1 MNVWDGV
8 NNHKQ
13 TRKQCVG
20 HRPVW
25 ASQRH
30 PLLVFIVEL
39 LRSSGSDSRRIT
51 HFSMSISR
59 IWNMPIDKR
68 YYVPQATKWNKRVH
82 LGSRHQKAIYSGDP
96 IFPHVLW
103 YITWFYI
110 LLLYNEY
117 LRQSSPTPRGARV
130 AGMCLQKHAH
140 AHADTHVHA
149 QVRAHAINSYPLFTR
164 GIQLPCNILLWSCL
178 PWHYRAVV
186 NL

>member
-1 MNVWDGV
+1 MAYKKKRTVKSSHCWIFLDGV
-8 NNHKQ
+8 RNHKQ
-13 TRKQCVG
+13 TRKRCVG

-51 HFSMSISR
+51 HFSMAISR
-59 IWNMPIDKR
+59 IWNKPIDKR
-68 YYVPQATKWNKRVH
+68 YYMPQATKWNKRVH

-117 LRQSSPTPRGARV
+117 LRQSSPHPGRARRWNV
-130 AGMCLQKHAH
+130 PTK
-140 AHADTHVHA
+140 
-149 QVRAHAINSYPLFTR
+149 TR
-164 GIQLPCNILLWSCL
+164 TRTCGHTCACASARTRNK
-178 PWHYRAVV
+178 
-186 NL
+186 